1 MDIGQKVR
9 VRRIRDR
16 VSQEVAGKL
25 GQFGTIV
32 DLKVTDGMGIGV
44 LVKFDDNYTTWFFDD
59 EVETAA

>member
-16 VSQEVAGKL
+16 VSQEVVGKL
-25 GQFGTIV
+25 GKFGTVV
-32 DLKVTDGMGIGV
+32 DFKVTDGNGVGV

-59 EVETAA
+59 EVEAAA